1 MTGFGGSVQAM
12 IASLRN
18 NARSRDT
25 IFHNK
30 TLTLGKS
37 VFKLKKHT
45 VRERWE
51 AQGRVEAA
59 KRNERW
65 ATLVAVLTLA
75 LLALLIYLFFTL

>member
-1 MTGFGGSVQAM
+1 M
-12 IASLRN
+12 IVSLRN
-18 NARSRDT
+18 NARSRAT

-37 VFKLKKHT
+37 VFKLKTHSY
-45 VRERWE
+45 RERWE

-65 ATLVAVLTLA
+65 AALVTVLMVA
-75 LLALLIYLFFTL
+75 LVVCFIYLFFTL